1 MSKLF
6 GNSTDSPKGWQ
17 WLVFPL
23 ALVWFALNESRKFLH
38 RVSYNGVSG
47 IISAI
52 FSVFLSFGA
61 IVWSSHSLGW
71 QQGYP
76 AWYWIPGGLFAG
88 WCTYAYIWPLIHL
101 VVIRGV
107 IKLSDLIWEALKFIG
122 RDIYAPVT
130 KFVADAAR
138 ILPGSSALWD
148 SFKERDRFGN
158 LLAIATAVGTL
169 AFAVWTG
176 LDVWGKAAA
185 VIPGFV
191 PAVLVAWTPTWVVS
205 VLGAACGTIVAV
217 SICSFVF
224 QLLEKG
230 RLDGLAVGFGVAI
243 GYVYAGT
250 ITSWLALVGL
260 TGYGAWAGMA
270 VGYVVYLAYL
280 FPAMN
285 KFLSLGVFKKVAEWL
300 SKVNQKT
307 YGDDQGD
314 YSKVFGHLANI
325 GVAGALTWVAWTTC
339 AALGLALYFSLPIMV
354 VVAVTAYLFDKEFL
368 RGNFSVILVAL
379 GVSGYGGYEA
389 YNYYL
394 AAGYPFGVFGAAP
407 AAAFS
412 FLASMMIAYPIVYL
426 GVRYV
431 LVAMGV
437 ERLRYPLDQLY
448 KKVED
453 SVRVI
458 ADRLEKV
465 YWSAYK
471 DNNDYRDWFVQ
482 VVNIALAVAIYLSLT
497 VYLGFGSS
505 VVWIAVAGFLTF
517 CAYAFFGQ
525 FLARPADIGLHFAG
539 GIAGIAAS
547 AWVGSAVWSVT
558 STYWIVAVAAVFTW
572 PVVYAFAFPVVY
584 IVLRFLTNV
593 LIASWSRP
601 LLVGLHSFAWTVF
614 DKAIWTP
621 VQAVAKA
628 IGAFLGPLFSFFAA
642 VGNAIKSVYDSLMRI
657 LRRN

>member
-6 GNSTDSPKGWQ
+6 GNSTDGPKGWQ
-17 WLVFPL
+17 WLVAPL
-23 ALVWFALNESRKFLH
+23 ALVWFVLNESRKVLH
-38 RVSYNGVSG
+38 RWSYNGVSG
-47 IISAI
+47 IFSII
-52 FSVFLSFGA
+52 FSVFISFGA
-61 IVWSSHSLGW
+61 VVWSSHSLGW

-101 VVIRGV
+101 VVIRGL
-107 IKLSDLIWEALKFIG
+107 IKLSDLIWEALKFVG
-122 RDIYAPVT
+122 RDVYAPVT
-130 KFVADAAR
+130 KFIADAAR
-138 ILPGSSALWD
+138 VLPGSQTLWD

-176 LDVWGKAAA
+176 LDVWGKASA
-185 VIPGFV
+185 VIPSLV
-191 PAVLVAWTPTWVVS
+191 PSLLVAWTPTWVVS
-205 VLGAACGTIVAV
+205 VLGAACGTVVAV
-217 SICSFVF
+217 TICSFVF

-230 RLDGLAVGFGVAI
+230 RLDGLAVGFGAAI
-243 GYVYAGT
+243 GYVYLDT

-260 TGYGAWAGMA
+260 TGYGAWVGIA

-280 FPAMN
+280 FPALN
-285 KFLSLGVFKKVAEWL
+285 KFLALGFFKKIADWL

-307 YGDDQGD
+307 YGDDVGD
-314 YSKVFGHLANI
+314 YSKVYGHFANF
-325 GVAGALTWVAWTTC
+325 GVAAALTWVAWTTSV
-339 AALGLALYFSLPIMV
+339 ALSLALYFTIPIMAI
-354 VVAVTAYLFDKEFL
+354 VAVTSYLFGKDLL
-368 RGNFSVILVAL
+368 RSNASVILVGL
-379 GVSGYGGYEA
+379 GVSAYGGYEA

-394 AAGYPFGVFGAAP
+394 TAGYPFGVFGAAP

-412 FLASMMIAYPIVYL
+412 FLAMMMVAYPIVYL

-431 LVAMGV
+431 LVALGV

-453 SVRVI
+453 SVRVV

-471 DNNDYRDWFVQ
+471 DNSDYRDWFVQ
-482 VVNIALAVAIYLSLT
+482 VVNIALAAAIYLSLT
-497 VYLGFGSS
+497 AYLGFGAS
-505 VVWIAVAGFLTF
+505 VVWIAVAAFLTF

-525 FLARPADIGLHFAG
+525 FLSRPADIGLHFAG
-539 GIAGIAAS
+539 GFAGIIAA

-584 IVLRFLTNV
+584 IVLRFLTN
-593 LIASWSRP
+593 LILASWTRP
-601 LLVGLHSFAWTVF
+601 ILVGLHSFAWTIF

-621 VQAVAKA
+621 VRAVARAIKVMLGPIWSVFVA
-628 IGAFLGPLFSFFAA
+628 IGSA
-642 VGNAIKSVYDSLMRI
+642 VKSVYDSMMRF

>member
-6 GNSTDSPKGWQ
+6 GNSADGPKGWQ
-17 WLVFPL
+17 WLVLPL

-38 RVSYNGVSG
+38 KVSYDGFSGVASM
-47 IISAI
+47 I
-52 FSVFLSFGA
+52 FSVFLSLGA
-61 IVWSSHSLGW
+61 VVWSSHSLGW

-107 IKLSDLIWEALKFIG
+107 IKLSDLIWEALKFVG
-122 RDIYAPVT
+122 RGYSHVA

-138 ILPGSSALWD
+138 FLPGSSSLWD
-148 SFKERDRFGN
+148 SFKKRDRFGN
-158 LLAIATAVGTL
+158 ILGIAVAIGTL

-176 LDVWGKAAA
+176 IDVWGKAAA
-185 VIPGFV
+185 VIPSLA
-191 PAVLVAWTPTWVVS
+191 PAVLVAWTPTWVVG
-205 VLGAACGTIVAV
+205 VLGAACGAIVAV
-217 SICSFVF
+217 SICSLIY
-224 QLLEKG
+224 QLLDKG
-230 RLDGLAVGFGVAI
+230 RLDGLAVGFGAAL
-243 GYVYAGT
+243 GYVYLDT

-260 TGYGAWAGMA
+260 TGYGAWAGIA
-270 VGYVVYLAYL
+270 VAYVVYLAYV
-280 FPAMN
+280 FPALN
-285 KFLSLGVFKKVAEWL
+285 LLLSLGVFKQIAEWL

-307 YGDDQGD
+307 YGDDQGE
-314 YSKVFGHLANI
+314 YSKVYGHFANI
-325 GVAGALTWVAWTTC
+325 GVAAALTWVAWTTC
-339 AALGLALYFSLPIMV
+339 AALGLALYFTLPIMA
-354 VVAVTAYLFDKEFL
+354 VVAVTAYLFDKELL
-368 RGNFSVILVAL
+368 RGNFSVILVGL
-379 GVSGYGGYEA
+379 GVSAYTGYEA
-389 YNYYL
+389 YNFYI
-394 AAGYPFGVFGAAP
+394 AGGYPFGVFAAAP
-407 AAAFS
+407 AAAFA

-426 GVRYV
+426 GLRYV
-431 LVAMGV
+431 LVAVGF

-448 KKVED
+448 KAVQD
-453 SVRVI
+453 SVEVV
-458 ADRLEKV
+458 AKRLERV

-471 DNNDYRDWFVQ
+471 DNSDYRDWFVQ

-505 VVWIAVAGFLTF
+505 VVWIGVASFLTF

-584 IVLRFLTNV
+584 IVLRFLTN
-593 LIASWSRP
+593 LLLASWTRP
-601 LLVGLHSFAWTVF
+601 ILVGLHSFAWTVF

-621 VQAVAKA
+621 VRAVAKA

-642 VGNAIKSVYDSLMRI
+642 VGNAIKSVYDGLMRI